1 VGNIRERFKYSK
13 RIVVKVGTSTITY
26 DTGKL
31 NLQRIE
37 KLVRVLSDLNNQGK
51 EVILV
56 TSGAISVGTAK
67 LGPLHPPASIAE
79 KQAMAAIGQGILMQV
94 YSKIFSE
101 YGQTAAQVLLT
112 KDIVDNVTTRENACN
127 TLSTLLSLNIIPIVN
142 ENDTVA
148 TEEIEFGDNDT
159 LSAIVAAL
167 TNASLLIILSDIDG
181 LYTRDPHK
189 YEGAKLIP
197 EVCNIDTYIESIAEE
212 RGSNRG
218 TGGMKTKI
226 MAAKIAGEYGIPI
239 SIINGSEPSNIYDLI
254 EGKII
259 GTVFV
264 PNDIKKEKDA
274 LC

>member
-181 LYTRDPHK
+181 LYTSDPHK

-239 SIINGSEPSNIYDLI
+239 SIINDSEPSNIYDLI